1 MDNGS
6 FLEPLSRLRE
16 VILEER
22 LAARELAVDKMLE
35 ITEKKEE
42 LLKEMLP
49 LMEAAD
55 TLTPEE
61 HELAETVHSENLR
74 NAYFFWSALNWV
86 RESMGFIRDH
96 MYPEAYAES
105 GSKVK
110 GRYSGTLLSGR
121 V

>member
-1 MDNGS
+1 MANGS
-6 FLEPLSRLRE
+6 LQVSLRKLHE

-22 LAARELAVDKMLE
+22 LAARELAVDKMLH
-35 ITEKKEE
+35 ITEEKEG

-49 LMEAAD
+49 LVESAED
-55 TLTPEE
+55 LTPEE
-61 HELAETVHSENLR
+61 RELAETVHTENLR

-86 RESMGFIRDH
+86 RESMGFIRDQ

-105 GSKVK
+105 GSVVT
-110 GRYSGTLLSGR
+110 GRYSGALLSGR